1 MKKLTSKE
9 LREEWLKFFESKGHL
24 RVESKSL
31 IPVNDPSLLWI
42 NSGVA
47 TLKDFFSGKKQPPR
61 KRITNSQKSIRTNDI
76 ENVGVTSRHHTLFEM
91 LGNFSIGDYFK
102 PEAIE
107 FAFEFL
113 TEVLEMEKDKLYITY
128 FKEDKETYEKWISL
142 GIDPS
147 HLVAGDREM
156 NFWDMGM
163 GPCGPDTEIFFDRGS
178 KYDKRGIELIE
189 KDLDN
194 DRYIEIWNI
203 VFSEFNNDG
212 EGNYKE
218 LVQKNIDTGA
228 GLERIASI
236 LQGGHTNFD
245 TDLFM
250 PIIKKVEEMTGKKY
264 DGNAYFT
271 HDEEQTKVNKS
282 FKIIADHMRAVV
294 NAIQDG
300 AKPSNVSRGYIIRR
314 LIRRAYRS
322 AIQLGI
328 KETTFL
334 FKLIEVVR
342 DTLPFKI
349 DIETVAK
356 IIQKEEVAFA
366 KTISQGEE
374 LLFKSL
380 VKGEEF
386 DFGIAFKLFETYGFP
401 IELTQEILEEKGI
414 KLDISKFDEYK
425 ERHANASRGKVVSG
439 MDKQIASLAK
449 IDKKMSEFIGYGS
462 TELASEN
469 VEYAKS
475 EVVLMLDENDS
486 IEEIED
492 IGFVIFEETPFYATS
507 GGQRHDK
514 GIIIQNGNE
523 IKVLDVFK
531 DKFGNHIHKV
541 EGSLKKGAVELKVD
555 SKVRNG
561 LMRNHS
567 GTHLVFRA
575 LREVF
580 GADVIE
586 QLGSDNN
593 EDRLR
598 FDFPSDKKP
607 TDKQIKKVENLVN
620 QYIEMKVD
628 REYIIT
634 DLKGA
639 EEINAIMT
647 IDEDSYSEKVRV
659 VKFGEITT
667 DLCGGTHIPNTIGLE
682 TFKIVSIENKGSGV
696 FRLEAITSN
705 TTVDSFVKKEMDK
718 LYTEIEKI
726 FEKNKKL
733 DSEYSVKITTLTIET
748 AKELIQKLR
757 NDNKKL
763 SKKSQKVEVP
773 DIELENG
780 LYINLNLR
788 NPGQV
793 KALAISLR
801 TKYPEGTFVIG
812 AKTDKLLIA
821 VASQVKNSNK
831 ILQQIF
837 TKLNGRGGGAPMF
850 AQGACKWDDAAKDI
864 IKEIVNG

>member
-1 MKKLTSKE
+1 M
-9 LREEWLKFFESKGHL
+9 
-24 RVESKSL
+24 
-31 IPVNDPSLLWI
+31 
-42 NSGVA
+42 
-47 TLKDFFSGKKQPPR
+47 
-61 KRITNSQKSIRTNDI
+61 
-76 ENVGVTSRHHTLFEM
+76 
-91 LGNFSIGDYFK
+91 
-102 PEAIE
+102 
-107 FAFEFL
+107 
-113 TEVLEMEKDKLYITY
+113 ME
-128 FKEDKETYEKWISL
+128 
-142 GIDPS
+142 
-147 HLVAGDREM
+147 
-156 NFWDMGM
+156 
-163 GPCGPDTEIFFDRGS
+163 
-178 KYDKRGIELIE
+178 
-189 KDLDN
+189 
-194 DRYIEIWNI
+194 
-203 VFSEFNNDG
+203 
-212 EGNYKE
+212 
-218 LVQKNIDTGA
+218 
-228 GLERIASI
+228 
-236 LQGGHTNFD
+236 
-245 TDLFM
+245 
-250 PIIKKVEEMTGKKY
+250 
-264 DGNAYFT
+264 
-271 HDEEQTKVNKS
+271 S

-322 AIQLGI
+322 AIQLGM

-334 FKLIEVVR
+334 YKLIEVVR
-342 DTLPFKI
+342 DTLPFAI
-349 DIETVAK
+349 DVEVVSK

-380 VKGEEF
+380 VKGEDF

-469 VEYAKS
+469 IEYAKS
-475 EVVLMLDENDS
+475 EVVLMLDEIDS
-486 IEEIED
+486 IESIEGV
-492 IGFVIFEETPFYATS
+492 GFAIFKETPFYATS

-514 GIIIQNGNE
+514 GVIVQGNNE

-541 EGSLKKGAVELKVD
+541 EGTLRKGEVELKVD
-555 SKVRNG
+555 HEVRNG

-593 EDRLR
+593 EERLR

-607 TDKQIKKVENLVN
+607 TEAQVAKVENLVN
-620 QYIEMKVD
+620 QYIGMNVD

-667 DLCGGTHIPNTIGLE
+667 DLCGGTHIPNTVGLE
-682 TFKIVSIENKGSGV
+682 TFKIVSVENKGSGV

-705 TTVDSFVKKEMDK
+705 ITVDSFIKKEMDK

-733 DSEYSVKITTLTIET
+733 DSDYSIKVTTLTIET

-773 DIELENG
+773 DVELENG
-780 LYINLNLR
+780 VYIDLNLK

-793 KALAISLR
+793 KAMAISLR
-801 TKYPEGTFVIG
+801 TKYPEGTFIIG
-812 AKTDKLLIA
+812 ANTGKLLIA
-821 VASQVKNSNK
+821 VASQVKNSNE

-837 TKLNGRGGGAPMF
+837 AKLNGRGGGAPMF
-850 AQGACKWDDAAKDI
+850 AQGACEWNENAENI

>member
-102 PEAIE
+102 HEAIE

-113 TEVLEMEKDKLYITY
+113 TKILDMDKEKLYITY
-128 FKEDKETYEKWISL
+128 YIEDKETYNKWISL
-142 GIDPS
+142 GMDPS
-147 HLVAGDREM
+147 HLVAGNREM
-156 NFWDMGM
+156 NFWDMGV
-163 GPCGPDTEIFFDRGS
+163 GPCGPDTEIFFDRGP
-178 KYDKRGIELIE
+178 KYDRRGIELIE

-212 EGNYKE
+212 EGNYNE

-228 GLERIASI
+228 GLERIVSI
-236 LQGGHTNFD
+236 LQDGNTNFD

-250 PIIKKVEEMTGKKY
+250 PIISQLENMTDKKY

-271 HDEEQTKVNKS
+271 QDKLQTKINKS

-322 AIQLGI
+322 GIQLGI

-334 FKLIEVVR
+334 FNLVQIVR
-342 DTLPFKI
+342 DTLPFEI
-349 DIETVAK
+349 DIEMVSE
-356 IIQKEEVAFA
+356 IIKKEEISFA

-374 LLFKSL
+374 LLQKSF
-380 VKGEEF
+380 VKDKEF
-386 DFGIAFKLFETYGFP
+386 DFGVAFKLFETYGFP
-401 IELTQEILEEKGI
+401 IELTQEILEERGI

-425 ERHANASRGKVVSG
+425 EKHAIASRGKVVSG
-439 MDKQIASLAK
+439 MDKQIESLAK
-449 IDKKMSEFIGYGS
+449 IEGKISEFVGYGTS
-462 TELASEN
+462 ELGSKNIEF
-469 VEYAKS
+469 AKS
-475 EVVLMLDENDS
+475 EVVILLDEKNIVENIDG
-486 IEEIED
+486 
-492 IGFVIFEETPFYATS
+492 IGFAIFKETPFYATS

-514 GIIIQNGNE
+514 GFIIQNNSN
-523 IKVLDVFK
+523 IKILDVFK
-531 DKFGNHIHKV
+531 DKFGNHIHKI
-541 EGSLKKGAVELKVD
+541 EGKLISGGVELKVD
-555 SKVRNG
+555 SEVRNG

-580 GADVIE
+580 GSDVIE

-593 EDRLR
+593 EERLR
-598 FDFPSDKKP
+598 FDFPSNKKP
-607 TDKQIKKVENLVN
+607 TEEEIKKVEELVN
-620 QYIEMKVD
+620 GYINQKVD

-639 EEINAIMT
+639 EEIGAIMT
-647 IDEDSYSEKVRV
+647 IDEDSYSEQVRI
-659 VKFGEITT
+659 VKFGGITT
-667 DLCGGTHIPNTIGLE
+667 DLCGGTHIPNTNGLE
-682 TFKIVSIENKGSGV
+682 KFKIVSVENKGSGV
-696 FRLEAITSN
+696 FRLEAITSKV
-705 TTVDSFVKKEMDK
+705 TTDAFNEKEMKK

-726 FEKNKKL
+726 FEKNKKM
-733 DSEYSVKITTLTIET
+733 DESYSIKLVALNIET
-748 AKELIQKLR
+748 AKELIEKLR
-757 NDNKKL
+757 KDNKML
-763 SKKSQKVEVP
+763 SKKSQKVEAPEV
-773 DIELENG
+773 ELENG
-780 LYINLNLR
+780 IYIDLNIK

-793 KALAISLR
+793 KAIAIALR

-812 AKTDKLLIA
+812 AKTGKLLIA
-821 VASQVKNSNK
+821 VASQTKNANEIIQK
-831 ILQQIF
+831 IF
-837 TKLNGRGGGAPMF
+837 GKLNGRGGGAPAF
-850 AQGACKWDDAAKDI
+850 AQGACDWNNDTEEI
-864 IKEIVNG
+864 IKEIING

>member
-102 PEAIE
+102 SEAIE

-113 TEVLEMEKDKLYITY
+113 TGILEMEKEKLYITY
-128 FKEDKETYEKWISL
+128 FEDDKETYKKWISL
-142 GIDPS
+142 GVEPS
-147 HLVAGDREM
+147 HLVAGNREM

-178 KYDKRGIELIE
+178 KYDERGIELIE
-189 KDLDN
+189 QDLDN
-194 DRYIEIWNI
+194 DRFIEIWNI

-212 EGNYKE
+212 EGNYSE
-218 LVQKNIDTGA
+218 LIQKNIDTGA
-228 GLERIASI
+228 GLERITSI
-236 LQGGHTNFD
+236 LQDGNTNFD
-245 TDLFM
+245 TDLFV
-250 PIIKKVEEMTGKKY
+250 PIIKSVEKMTGKKY

-271 HDEEQTKVNKS
+271 QNEKQTKINKS

-322 AIQLGI
+322 AIQLGM

-334 FKLIEVVR
+334 FNLVEVVR

-349 DIETVAK
+349 DVEAVSQVIK
-356 IIQKEEVAFA
+356 KEEIAFA

-374 LLFKSL
+374 LLAKSL
-380 VKGEEF
+380 IEGKEF

-425 ERHANASRGKVVSG
+425 EKHANASRGKVISG

-449 IDKKMSEFIGYGS
+449 INKKLSEFIGYGS
-462 TELASEN
+462 TKSASEN
-469 VEYAKS
+469 IEYAKS
-475 EVVLMLDENDS
+475 EVVLMLNETES
-486 IEEIED
+486 IDHING
-492 IGFVIFEETPFYATS
+492 IGFAIFKETPFYATS

-514 GIIIQNGNE
+514 GVIIQNDNE

-541 EGSLKKGAVELKVD
+541 EGTLVKGEVELKVD
-555 SKVRNG
+555 HEVRNG

-580 GADVIE
+580 GSDVIE

-593 EDRLR
+593 EERLR

-607 TDKQIKKVENLVN
+607 TEEQVKQVENLVN

-647 IDEDSYSEKVRV
+647 IDEDSYSEEVRV

-667 DLCGGTHIPNTIGLE
+667 DLCGGTHIPNTLGLE
-682 TFKIVSIENKGSGV
+682 LFKIVSVENKGSGV
-696 FRLEAITSN
+696 FRLEAITSK
-705 TTVDSFVKKEMDK
+705 TTVDLFIKKEMDK

-733 DSEYSVKITTLTIET
+733 DAEYSIKITSLTIET

-780 LYINLNLR
+780 MYIDLNLK

-793 KALAISLR
+793 KAMAIALR
-801 TKYPEGTFVIG
+801 TKYPKGTFVIG
-812 AKTDKLLIA
+812 AKTGKLLIA
-821 VASQVKNSNK
+821 VASQEKNSND
-831 ILQQIF
+831 ILQKIF
-837 TKLNGRGGGAPMF
+837 AKLNGRGGGAPMF
-850 AQGACKWDDAAKDI
+850 AQGACDWNDNAINI
-864 IKEIVNG
+864 IKEIING